1 MREVLGAGL
10 LIAWLLGAA
19 SAYASLPGEPEG
31 PPPNSYHE
39 IRGESESEVVEGLR
53 VSVAGSALGPLWGYV
68 PLDVRL
74 QNLEATPRRVR
85 ITLSESDGS
94 ATLVTRTVEV
104 APRQSLVVWLPVP
117 TSARGGVVHLHA
129 PEPFSRAFSVYTVN
143 RADAVLVVGT
153 REVFE
158 KGTGLVS
165 MDPGRLPVRF
175 LTAESAPRELASYAG
190 YSQVV
195 VAGPP
200 AELHADVWSTL
211 EAYAATGGQLVL
223 LQSPRDLARRLPL
236 LAGDAPAKAVLQ
248 PYALGWVRRCAKG
261 LACGG
266 ELLSVAEASK
276 TPTEEVGPLHPKL
289 VSRSSRH
296 DSDWYS
302 AQLGE
307 PMLPGVQAPVGRF
320 LLLITLFVLVVGPGG
335 LMLARRK
342 GPVAV
347 LIAVPGV
354 SLFTCLAI
362 VLWSLVIDGLS
373 LSAARY
379 SVTWLDRPRARALTA
394 GVGGYY
400 ASLTPAPFPLP
411 ASSVLLTVDDG
422 SRTHHLESDWTQGQH
437 VLGGFLPA
445 RAYREWG
452 ELGVRPS
459 RARLTF
465 RSGPEGTRVLNALG
479 APIVA
484 GYVRDGDVLWS
495 LPELAEGAEGT
506 ASRVAV
512 NSSRQD
518 PLSMLG
524 FSERVSKRFS
534 THVRDVLLAPLGP
547 GEFVV
552 KTGGPGADMA
562 TAALDMKLH
571 EGLHLVRG
579 QVDGP

>member
-1 MREVLGAGL
+1 MREVLGAAL
-10 LIAWLLGAA
+10 LVAWLLGAA
-19 SAYASLPGEPEG
+19 SARASLPGEPEE

-53 VSVAGSALGPLWGYV
+53 VSVVGSALGPHWGYV

-74 QNLEATPRRVR
+74 QNLEGTPRRVQ

-117 TSARGGVVHLHA
+117 SSARGGVVRLHS

-165 MDPGRLPVRF
+165 VERGNLPVRF
-175 LTAESAPRELASYAG
+175 LAAESAPRELASYAG

-200 AELHADVWSTL
+200 ADLHADVWSTL

-223 LQSPRDLARRLPL
+223 LQSPRDLAQRLPL
-236 LAGDAPAKAVLQ
+236 LAGDAPAESVLQ
-248 PYALGWVRRCAKG
+248 PYVLGWVRRCSEG

-276 TPTEEVGPLHPKL
+276 TSTEEVGPLHPKL
-289 VSRSSRH
+289 VSRGSRR
-296 DSDWYS
+296 YS
-302 AQLGE
+302 HWNSEHLAE
-307 PMLPGVQAPVGRF
+307 PLLPGVHAPVGRF

-354 SLFTCLAI
+354 SLLTCLAI
-362 VLWSLVIDGLS
+362 VLWSLVVEGLS

-379 SVTWLDRPRARALTA
+379 SVTWLDRPRDRALTA

-400 ASLTPAPFPLP
+400 ANLTPAPFSLP

-422 SRTHHLESDWTQGQH
+422 SRTHLESDWTQGQR

-484 GYVRDGDVLWS
+484 GYVRDGDVVWS

-512 NSSRQD
+512 GD
-518 PLSMLG
+518 TLKGPLSTLG

-534 THVRDVLLAPLGP
+534 THVRDMLLAPLGP

-562 TAALDMKLH
+562 TATLDMKLH